1 MGLRRM
7 SVEKGNICKIEFVEN
22 MCTNYSYAYV
32 LRSYKNIVNYLVI
45 NTLDKQEDD
54 EYKIRIDNEVKINK
68 NKCYVLVNQIKTI
81 DGFKISAKLG
91 IVSEITKELID
102 NKLKEYL
109 GFNENITEQDNIEI
123 KIIKPNNRRLTDE
136 EKLDL
141 INNYTNTKKLYY
153 ANKYNIPIDKI
164 GQKVASLRCR
174 YKKSK

>member
-7 SVEKGNICKIEFVEN
+7 SVSKGDICKIEFIEN
-22 MCTNYSYAYV
+22 MCTNYSYAYI
-32 LRSYKNIVNYLVI
+32 LRSYENIVNYLVI
-45 NTLDKQEDD
+45 NTLDKQEEN
-54 EYKIRIDNEVKINK
+54 EYKVRVDNEVKINK
-68 NKCYVLVNQIKTI
+68 NKCFIMINQIKTI

-91 IVSEITKELID
+91 MVSEMTKGIID

-109 GFNENITEQDNIEI
+109 GFDNKMTVRIEI
-123 KIIKPNNRRLTDE
+123 DETLKNKRLTDE

-141 INNYTNTKKLYY
+141 INNYTNAKKLYY